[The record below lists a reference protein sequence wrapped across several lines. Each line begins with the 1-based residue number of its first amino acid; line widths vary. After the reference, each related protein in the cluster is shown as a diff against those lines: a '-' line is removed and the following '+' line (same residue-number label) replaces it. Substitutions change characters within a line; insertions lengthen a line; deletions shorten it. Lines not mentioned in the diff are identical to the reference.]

1 MLPDLERI
9 REELKGE
16 FLQDCREKLYS
27 LDEILCRFDSGDGE
41 TSQLVSDFKLLVH
54 SLKGSAGS
62 FGFASVSHI
71 AHALEDYIAPL
82 GTDSPIPSTEAGHYL
97 KVLSEIIESGRDLG
111 EEKAV
116 ALIRKLPTHAA
127 DTDEDGPER
136 SVALLHI
143 PEKVWSKIMSEELSR
158 LGLRISN
165 ASTPIEAIDC
175 GLTLKPAL
183 FVTSMQL
190 HRMTGIE
197 LAEIFKTLAMIGDT
211 RILILASRPQKELDA
226 LSRPDNTSFLE
237 KGPDYRTGLENWFER
252 VLS

>member
-62 FGFASVSHI
+62 FGFSSVSHI
-71 AHALEDYIAPL
+71 AHALEDFIAPI
-82 GTDSPIPSTEAGHYL
+82 GEGSPIPSVEAGHYL
-97 KVLSEIIESGRDLG
+97 KVLSEIIETGRDLG

-116 ALIRKLPTHAA
+116 ALIRELPTHAA
-127 DTDEDGPER
+127 DADAEGPER
-136 SVALLHI
+136 AMALLHI

-183 FVTSMQL
+183 LVTSMQL
-190 HRMTGIE
+190 HRMTGVE
-197 LAEIFKTLAMIGDT
+197 LAEIFKALAVIRDT
-211 RILILASRPQKELDA
+211 RVLILASRPQKELDA
-226 LSRPDNTSFLE
+226 LSKPGNTSFLE
-237 KGPDYRTGLENWFER
+237 KGPVYRAGLENWLDQA
-252 VLS
+252 VS